1 MARPFC
7 FYRGRLSSFS
17 SATILVSTEAGRGR
31 LGPKGERAV
40 RDLGRPVRET
50 VPGLP
55 VRAPGNNRCGFPELV
70 KSGRRGSSR
79 EICKLSP
86 PSAAINGARA
96 LAELP
101 H

>member
-7 FYRGRLSSFS
+7 FYLERFS
-17 SATILVSTEAGRGR
+17 SATMLAFNRGSPR
-31 LGPKGERAV
+31 PLAPKGERAV

-50 VPGLP
+50 APGLP
-55 VRAPGNNRCGFPELV
+55 ARAPGDIRCGFPELV

-86 PSAAINGARA
+86 PSAAIDGARA